1 MKYMLLT
8 TCYSFSFPLHHKLDS
23 RAFQALPDGSFLRSR
38 ALDAPSQMAF
48 PHVSLN
54 HGDAANEV
62 RHAIR
67 LACEK
72 KWAGKDKVVT
82 LRPDSLTDEG
92 KLAMESAFVIT
103 K

>member
-1 MKYMLLT
+1 
-8 TCYSFSFPLHHKLDS
+8 
-23 RAFQALPDGSFLRSR
+23 
-38 ALDAPSQMAF
+38 MAF

-72 KWAGKDKVVT
+72 VVT